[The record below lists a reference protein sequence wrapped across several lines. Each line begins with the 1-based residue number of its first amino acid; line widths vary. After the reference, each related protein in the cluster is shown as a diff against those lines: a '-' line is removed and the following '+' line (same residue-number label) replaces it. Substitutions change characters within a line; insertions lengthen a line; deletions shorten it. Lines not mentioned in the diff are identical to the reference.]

1 MTPEPPPDD
10 ALTRRRSLPPDA
22 RWTDWIAT
30 DGWRIRMVC
39 WSPMPGKPSLLFLN
53 GRADF
58 IEKYSESY
66 WHWRDQGY
74 GLTTFDWRGQ
84 GGSGRFPAGTEGHF
98 DAWLADLDGLADH
111 AAAAMDGPLVLA
123 GHSMGG
129 HLALRHLAAG
139 NAPRYRR
146 AVLFAPM
153 AGIAAHGVPPRVLS
167 WLAQARVKAGAGDTY
182 PPMQGPYGER
192 TRGVQRQRILTGDP
206 ERFADEAW
214 WIDANPA
221 LAFGGANWRWL
232 FEASA
237 SCDALAT
244 RGVPERIGLPVD
256 VFIGDN
262 ERLVDAAAARR
273 LVRRLPQGRLHVIAG
288 AAHELLRERSA
299 VQDSVLAA
307 VDGLMGTL

>member
-1 MTPEPPPDD
+1 MTSDPCLDD
-10 ALTRRRSLPPDA
+10 ALIRRRSLPPDA
-22 RWTDWIAT
+22 RRADWTAP
-30 DGWRIRMVC
+30 DGWRIRTVS
-39 WSPMPGKPSLLFLN
+39 WAPVPGRPSILFLN

-66 WHWRDQGY
+66 WHWRAPGY
-74 GLTTFDWRGQ
+74 GLFHLDWRGK
-84 GGSGRFPAGTEGHF
+84 GGSRGFPAGAGGYF
-98 DAWLADLDGLADH
+98 DAWLADLDGLAER
-111 AAAAMDGPLVLA
+111 AAAPGGPLVLA

-139 NAPRYRR
+139 GAARYRR

-167 WLAQARVKAGAGDTY
+167 WLARARVKAGVGDAY

-192 TRGVQRQRILTGDP
+192 TRSVHRQRILTGDP
-206 ERFADEAW
+206 ERFADEGW
-214 WIDANPA
+214 WIDEDPG
-221 LAFGGANWRWL
+221 LAFGGASWRWIM
-232 FEASA
+232 EASA
-237 SCDALAT
+237 SCDALAA
-244 RGVPERIGLPVD
+244 RGVPEAIGLPVD

-273 LVRRLPQGRLHVIAG
+273 LVQRLPDGRLHVIAG

-299 VQDSVLAA
+299 VQADVLAA
-307 VDGLMGTL
+307 VDGLMGAL

>member
-1 MTPEPPPDD
+1 MTPDPLSDD
-10 ALTRRRSLPPDA
+10 ALTRRRSLPPEA
-22 RWTDWIAT
+22 RWADWIAA
-30 DGWRIRMVC
+30 DGWRIRTVH
-39 WSPMPGKPSLLFLN
+39 WVPRAGRPSILFLN

-74 GLTTFDWRGQ
+74 GLFTFDWRGQ
-84 GGSGRFPAGTEGHF
+84 GASGRFPTGAGGYF
-98 DAWLADLDGLADH
+98 DAWLADLDGLETH
-111 AAAAMDGPLVLA
+111 AAALLGGPLVLA

-139 NAPRYRR
+139 GISRYRR

-153 AGIAAHGVPPRVLS
+153 AGIAAQGLPPRALS
-167 WLAQARVKAGAGDTY
+167 WLARAYVKAGAGDTY
-182 PPMQGPYGER
+182 PPLQGPYGER
-192 TRGVQRQRILTGDP
+192 SRGVHRQRILTGDP

-214 WIDANPA
+214 WIDGNAA
-221 LAFGGANWRWL
+221 LAFGGASWRWV

-237 SCDALAT
+237 SCGVLAAP
-244 RGVPERIGLPVD
+244 GVPEAITLPVD
-256 VFIGDN
+256 VFIGGN

-273 LVRRLPQGRLHVIAG
+273 LVQRLPDGRLHVIAG

-299 VQDSVLAA
+299 VQDGVLAA
-307 VDGLMGTL
+307 VDGLVAL

>member
-1 MTPEPPPDD
+1 MTPDPLSDD
-10 ALTRRRSLPPDA
+10 TLTRRRSLPPDA
-22 RWTDWIAT
+22 RWTDWIAA
-30 DGWRIRMVC
+30 DGWRIRAVS
-39 WSPMPGKPSLLFLN
+39 WAPMPGRPSILFLN

-74 GLTTFDWRGQ
+74 GLFTFDWRGQ
-84 GGSGRFPAGTEGHF
+84 GASGRFPAGTGGLF
-98 DAWLADLDGLADH
+98 GAWLADLDGLGTH
-111 AAAAMDGPLVLA
+111 AAALLGGPLVLA

-139 NAPRYRR
+139 GISPYRR

-167 WLAQARVKAGAGDTY
+167 WLARVRVGAGAGDTY
-182 PPMQGPYGER
+182 PPLQGPYGER
-192 TRGVQRQRILTGDP
+192 SRGVHRQRILTADP

-214 WIDANPA
+214 WIDGNAT
-221 LAFGGANWRWL
+221 LAFGGASWRWVS
-232 FEASA
+232 EASA
-237 SCDALAT
+237 SCAALSAL
-244 RGVPERIGLPVD
+244 GVPEAITLPVD

-262 ERLVDAAAARR
+262 ERLVDAAAARQ
-273 LVRRLPQGRLHVIAG
+273 LVQRLPDGRLHVIAG

-307 VDGLMGTL
+307 VDRLVAL

>member
-1 MTPEPPPDD
+1 MTPDPLPDD
-10 ALTRRRSLPPDA
+10 TLTRRRSLPPEA
-22 RWTDWIAT
+22 RWADWIAA
-30 DGWRIRMVC
+30 DGWRIRTVH
-39 WSPMPGKPSLLFLN
+39 WAPRAGRPSILFLN

-74 GLTTFDWRGQ
+74 GLFTFDWRGQ
-84 GGSGRFPAGTEGHF
+84 GASGRFPAGAGEYF
-98 DAWLADLDGLADH
+98 DAWLADLDGLGTH
-111 AAAAMDGPLVLA
+111 AAALLGGPLVLA

-139 NAPRYRR
+139 GISRYRR

-167 WLAQARVKAGAGDTY
+167 WLARVRVGAGAGDTY
-182 PPMQGPYGER
+182 PPLQGPYGER
-192 TRGVQRQRILTGDP
+192 SRGVHRQRILTGDP

-214 WIDANPA
+214 WIDGNAT
-221 LAFGGANWRWL
+221 LAFGGASWRWVS
-232 FEASA
+232 EASA
-237 SCDALAT
+237 SCAALSAP
-244 RGVPERIGLPVD
+244 GVPEAITLPVD

-273 LVRRLPQGRLHVIAG
+273 LVQRLPDGRLHVIAG

-299 VQDSVLAA
+299 VQDGVLVA
-307 VDGLMGTL
+307 VDGLVAL